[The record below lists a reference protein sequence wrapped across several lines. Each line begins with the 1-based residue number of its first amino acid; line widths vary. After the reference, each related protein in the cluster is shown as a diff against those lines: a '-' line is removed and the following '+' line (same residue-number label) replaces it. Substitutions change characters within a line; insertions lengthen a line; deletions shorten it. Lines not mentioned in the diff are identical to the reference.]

1 MKEKLINL
9 IKNRN
14 FLISYYAKKYERTI
28 FRLGTFKDKCVLE
41 EYHLIYLD
49 LDQDG
54 QYRRANGDWA
64 IYDLETKK
72 LIATN
77 KGVVE

>member
-1 MKEKLINL
+1 MPRNMKEL
-9 IKNRN
+9 
-14 FLISYYAKKYERTI
+14 FLDWVHLR
-28 FRLGTFKDKCVLE
+28 DKCVLE
-41 EYHLIYLD
+41 EDHLIYLD